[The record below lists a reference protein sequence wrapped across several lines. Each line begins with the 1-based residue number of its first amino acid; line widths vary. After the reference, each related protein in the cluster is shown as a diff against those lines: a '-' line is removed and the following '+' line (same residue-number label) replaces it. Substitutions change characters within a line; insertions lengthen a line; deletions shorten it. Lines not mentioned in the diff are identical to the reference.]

1 MFLFIDLI
9 LYSMST
15 NDSNVSKYI
24 VSLERLMDVTLVQ
37 CSVPT
42 IRQVAFKNIQ
52 TLINNNTILNSK
64 ILQILFGDRFFK
76 KVFQC
81 RKNVTL
87 KKEVKDG
94 DEEDKDNNE
103 EGDSN
108 ERTVVR
114 NVQTST
120 EYFGK
125 CSLFIGNYF

>member
-1 MFLFIDLI
+1 MVHRCFLLI
-9 LYSMST
+9 FG
-15 NDSNVSKYI
+15 
-24 VSLERLMDVTLVQ
+24 
-37 CSVPT
+37 
-42 IRQVAFKNIQ
+42 IRF
-52 TLINNNTILNSK
+52 
-64 ILQILFGDRFFK
+64 
-76 KVFQC
+76 